1 MKKVKII
8 CTVGPSSLD
17 ETIIKKMDD
26 SGVDLFRINLSHTN
40 IDDLIPIAM
49 NLNSWTKKPIC
60 LDTEGA
66 QLRTS
71 LLLNE
76 IIVKEHDKIEF
87 VSQSQLTKTSQIG
100 IKGGQIN
107 EVFKNGDLVTIDFDG
122 AVVQIIDNKNS
133 AFQGRVLHS
142 GSIGNN
148 KGVNVD
154 RSIMLN
160 RFTLKDE
167 KAFSLC
173 QRIGILVL

>member
-1 MKKVKII
+1 MKKIKII

-26 SGVDLFRINLSHTN
+26 SGVDLFRINLSHTS
-40 IDDLIPIAM
+40 IDDLIPIAN

-71 LLLNE
+71 LLGNE

-87 VSQSQLTKTSQIG
+87 VPQSKLTKKSQIG

-107 EVFKNGDLVTIDFDG
+107 EVFRNGDLVTIDFDG
-122 AVVQIIDNKNS
+122 AVVQIIDNKNLS
-133 AFQGRVLHS
+133 FQGRVLHS
-142 GSIGNN
+142 GNIGNN
-148 KGVNVD
+148 TAG
-154 RSIMLN
+154 
-160 RFTLKDE
+160 TTT
-167 KAFSLC
+167 
-173 QRIGILVL
+173 

>member
-1 MKKVKII
+1 
-8 CTVGPSSLD
+8 
-17 ETIIKKMDD
+17 MDD